1 MRTPSGDATPIS
13 VDGACSLKQLKMV
26 VENEMFIPAGTLPSS
41 YSISL
46 SVLNVCH
53 VTASQCLVVADEV
66 LADEEATVEEMGL
79 ASGMEI
85 SLMIEVD
92 GGAKGDSRYKKATSR
107 FRWKWAKKRTR
118 RLQKKRRKMRMRA
131 R

>member
-1 MRTPSGDATPIS
+1 LGIIS
-13 VDGACSLKQLKMV
+13 
-26 VENEMFIPAGTLPSS
+26 NIFILFFEAL
-41 YSISL
+41 
-46 SVLNVCH
+46 
-53 VTASQCLVVADEV
+53 QFLVVADEV
-66 LADEEATVEEMGL
+66 LADEDATVEEMGL
-79 ASGMEI
+79 SSGMEI
-85 SLMIEVD
+85 NLMLEVD

>member
-1 MRTPSGDATPIS
+1 MGIIS
-13 VDGACSLKQLKMV
+13 
-26 VENEMFIPAGTLPSS
+26 NIFILFFEAL
-41 YSISL
+41 
-46 SVLNVCH
+46 
-53 VTASQCLVVADEV
+53 QFLVVADEV
-66 LADEEATVEEMGL
+66 LADEDATVEEMGL
-79 ASGMEI
+79 SSGMEI
-85 SLMIEVD
+85 NLMLEVD